1 MRWDAR
7 IGRRLKLRDLHILL
21 AVVQS
26 GSMAKAATQLAVSQ
40 PAVSKAIAEMEYAL
54 GVRLLERSP
63 QGVEPTRYGE
73 ALVRRGT
80 AVFNELNQGVK
91 EIEFLADP
99 TVGELRIG
107 TTEPFAAAIV
117 APIVDDLSQ
126 QYPRISFHIVT
137 GDLGSLLHE
146 LRGRNIELAMSRLIE
161 DVGGR
166 DLIAENLFDDPYV
179 VVAGAQH
186 PVTRKRKLR
195 LADLLCE
202 RWVLPPY
209 DTVQGR
215 QISAAFRASKVD
227 PPQPTIATMSLTLRN
242 SLLTTG
248 HFLTML
254 PSFSLSLSGNASLR
268 ALAVDLPGTR
278 RPIALIRLKDR
289 STSPLA
295 EMFMGKLVARTRP
308 LAKAPHGLPQRAVGK
323 TNAH

>member
-21 AVVQS
+21 AVVQA
-26 GSMAKAATQLAVSQ
+26 GSITKAATQLAVSQ

-73 ALVRRGT
+73 ALVRRST
-80 AVFNELNQGVK
+80 AVFNELSQGVK

-117 APIVDDLSQ
+117 APIVDVLSQ
-126 QYPRISFHIVT
+126 EYPRISFHIVT
-137 GDLGSLLHE
+137 GDLGTLLRE
-146 LRGRNIELAMSRLIE
+146 LAGRNIELAMSRMIE
-161 DVGGR
+161 DVSGQE
-166 DLIAENLFDDPYV
+166 LIAENLFDDPYV

-186 PVTRKRKLR
+186 SMVRKRKVR
-195 LADLLCE
+195 LVDLLAE
-202 RWVLPPY
+202 HWVLPPY

-227 PPQPTIATMSLTLRN
+227 PPQPTVSTLSLTLRN
-242 SLLTTG
+242 TLLATGRFLTT
-248 HFLTML
+248 
-254 PSFSLSLSGNASLR
+254 A
-268 ALAVDLPGTR
+268 
-278 RPIALIRLKDR
+278 
-289 STSPLA
+289 
-295 EMFMGKLVARTRP
+295 
-308 LAKAPHGLPQRAVGK
+308 AKSR
-323 TNAH
+323 N